1 MLILFTARG
10 RVCEGNPS
18 ENEEARLDF
27 FISEGLL
34 EIAVGRRT
42 RLRRHEHEED
52 SCITEV
58 NYVNR
63 CSMF

>member
-1 MLILFTARG
+1 M
-10 RVCEGNPS
+10 CEGNPS

-27 FISEGLL
+27 FISEVLL

-42 RLRRHEHEED
+42 RRHGHEED

>member
-1 MLILFTARG
+1 M
-10 RVCEGNPS
+10 CEGNPS

-27 FISEGLL
+27 FISEVLL

-42 RLRRHEHEED
+42 RLRRHGHEED